1 MFTISQEQRQYL
13 TYILTDEA
21 AKTQIEVVPERGG
34 IITRWRRTNQEIL
47 YLDEAR
53 YADPTKTI
61 RGGIP
66 ILFPICGNLP
76 DDTYT
81 YQQQEYKLVQHGFA
95 RNLPWDVIAT
105 STNDCASITISLKSN
120 ESTLAVYPFAFEM
133 VFTYQLRGNN
143 LKILQAYTNNSD
155 SQMPFS
161 AGFHPYFAVDDKQKL
176 EIEIPGTEY
185 FSNVT
190 KTKVAFSGSF
200 DFELDEIDAAFT
212 NISKNSTSF
221 RDRGA
226 PAFADHGSAS
236 FANRGK
242 KITIEYSD
250 FFSTLVFWTV
260 KGKDFICLEPWSA
273 PRNALNTGEKL
284 TYIEPGTTYNSGL
297 EMICE
302 TI

>member
-1 MFTISQEQRQYL
+1 MFTISQEQKQYL

-34 IITRWRRTNQEIL
+34 IITRWRDEDHEIL

-66 ILFPICGNLP
+66 ILFPICGNVP

-81 YQQQEYKLVQHGFA
+81 YQKQEYKLVQHGFG

-105 STNDCASITISLKSN
+105 KTDDCASITISLKSN
-120 ESTLAVYPFAFEM
+120 KSTLAVYPFAFEI
-133 VFTYQLRGNN
+133 VFTYQLRGNS
-143 LKILQAYTNNSD
+143 LKILQAYTNHSD

-161 AGFHPYFAVDDKQKL
+161 AGFHPYFAVADKQQL
-176 EIEIPGTEY
+176 EIDIPGTEY

-190 KTKVAFSGSF
+190 KTKFAFSGSF
-200 DFELDEIDAAFT
+200 DFERDEIDAAFT
-212 NISKNSTSF
+212 TLIKNSNSF
-221 RDRGA
+221 SEY
-226 PAFADHGSAS
+226 GSAS
-236 FANRGK
+236 FADHEK

-250 FFSTLVFWTV
+250 FFSTIVFWTV

-284 TYIEPGTTYNSGL
+284 TYIEPGTTYNSVL

>member
-1 MFTISQEQRQYL
+1 MFTISQEQKQYL

-34 IITRWRRTNQEIL
+34 IITRWRKANREIL

-53 YADPTKTI
+53 YADPTKTV
-61 RGGIP
+61 RGGVP

-76 DDTYT
+76 DNTYL
-81 YQQQEYKLVQHGFA
+81 YQEQEYKLVQHGFA
-95 RNLPWDVIAT
+95 RNLPWDVIDT
-105 STNDCASITISLKSN
+105 STDDCASITLSLKSN
-120 ESTLAVYPFAFEM
+120 ESTLAVYPFACEI
-133 VFTYQLRGNN
+133 VFTYQLQGNS
-143 LKILQAYTNNSD
+143 LKILQAYTNHSD

-161 AGFHPYFAVDDKQKL
+161 AGFHPYFAVKEKQKL
-176 EIEIPGTEY
+176 EIDIPGTEY

-190 KTKVAFSGSF
+190 NSKVAYFGNF

-212 NISKNSTSF
+212 TISKNSTSF
-221 RDRGA
+221 AEG
-226 PAFADHGSAS
+226 GQQ
-236 FANRGK
+236 
-242 KITIEYSD
+242 ITIKYPD

-284 TYIEPGTTYNSGL
+284 IYIKPGTTYSSSL

>member
-34 IITRWRRTNQEIL
+34 IITHWRQANQEIL

-61 RGGIP
+61 RGGVP

-76 DDTYT
+76 DNTYS
-81 YQQQEYKLVQHGFA
+81 YQGQEYKLVQHGFA
-95 RNLPWDVIAT
+95 RNLPWDVMAT
-105 STNDCASITISLKSN
+105 NTDDCASITISLKSN
-120 ESTLAVYPFAFEM
+120 ESTLAVYPFACEI
-133 VFTYQLRGNN
+133 VFTYQLRGNS
-143 LKILQAYTNNSD
+143 LKILQAYTNYSD
-155 SQMPFS
+155 SDMPFS
-161 AGFHPYFAVDDKQKL
+161 AGFHPYFAVADKQQL
-176 EIEIPGTEY
+176 EIDIPGTEY

-190 KTKVAFSGSF
+190 QKKVAYSGIF
-200 DFELDEIDAAFT
+200 DFDLEEIDAAFT
-212 NISKNSTSF
+212 TISKNSTSF
-221 RDRGA
+221 SDQ
-226 PAFADHGSAS
+226 
-236 FANRGK
+236 K
-242 KITIEYSD
+242 QKITIKYPD
-250 FFSTLVFWTV
+250 FFSTIVFWTV

-284 TYIEPGTTYNSGL
+284 TYIKPGTTYNSVL
-297 EMICE
+297 EMIYE